1 MLLIKTVVSLFFFSL
16 ALSVSIKKKCLSPI
30 TSAFH
35 AFSVVLWEYSRHEE
49 LLKSSKAGLRENA
62 EAGLDK
68 IQDLMA
74 Q

>member
-1 MLLIKTVVSLFFFSL
+1 MRSV
-16 ALSVSIKKKCLSPI
+16 LSCGR
-30 TSAFH
+30 
-35 AFSVVLWEYSRHEE
+35 YSRHEE

>member
-1 MLLIKTVVSLFFFSL
+1 MLLIEIAVRLFFFSFL
-16 ALSVSIKKKCLSPI
+16 FHLKIAYHQLPMPFMCSLLSCGR
-30 TSAFH
+30 
-35 AFSVVLWEYSRHEE
+35 YSRHEE
-49 LLKSSKAGLRENA
+49 LLKSSKARQKENA